1 MPMDTANAEAQGPD
15 ALYPISFRTK
25 QRLAL
30 LAPEGNIAT
39 LEEATTIIKILLK
52 DSGLSNTPQNITF
65 HVLHLHL
72 RSLVFQSMEK
82 RHPLTEIFR
91 KCQDASV
98 QKICDSLHRVAEK
111 YTSLKRKFTRVWNF
125 LKTRNIR
132 LFIRENAQHSERKIE
147 RSPPLTLRRG
157 PDCRKHIRFSYA

>member
-1 MPMDTANAEAQGPD
+1 MPMDTPNAAAQGPD
-15 ALYPISFRTK
+15 ALYPISFWTK

-39 LEEATTIIKILLK
+39 LEEATTIIKTLLK
-52 DSGLSNTPQNITF
+52 DSGLNNTPRNITF

-82 RHPLTEIFR
+82 RQPLTEIFR

-98 QKICDSLHRVAEK
+98 QKMCSSLYRVAEK
-111 YTSLKRKFTRVWNF
+111 WTSLKRKFTRVWNF
-125 LKTRNIR
+125 LKARNIH
-132 LFIRENAQHSERKIE
+132 LFIRENTQHSERRLD

-157 PDCRKHIRFSYA
+157 PDRRKHIRFSYA

>member
-1 MPMDTANAEAQGPD
+1 MQMNTVNAAANGPD
-15 ALYPISFRTK
+15 DLYPISLETK
-25 QRLAL
+25 QRLTA
-30 LAPEGNIAT
+30 LAPEGNVAT

-72 RSLVFQSMEK
+72 RSLVFQSLKK

-91 KCQDASV
+91 KCQNASV
-98 QKICDSLHRVAEK
+98 QEICSHLHRVAESF
-111 YTSLKRKFTRVWNF
+111 TSLKRKFKRVWNF
-125 LKTRNIR
+125 LKTKHIR
-132 LFIRENAQHSERKIE
+132 LFIRENVQHSERRID

-157 PDCRKHIRFSYA
+157 PDRRKHTRFSYA